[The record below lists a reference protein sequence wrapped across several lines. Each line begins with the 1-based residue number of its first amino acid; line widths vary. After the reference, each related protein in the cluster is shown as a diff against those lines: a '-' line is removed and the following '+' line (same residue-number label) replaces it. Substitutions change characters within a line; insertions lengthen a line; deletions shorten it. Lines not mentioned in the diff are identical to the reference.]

1 MASKP
6 KLTTKSKRDNFTQDT
21 VNKLRRRAGNICSN
35 PECYKQTLEPQITD
49 EEKTTDTGIAAHICA
64 ASENGPRY
72 DPAMSEKD
80 RKHISNG
87 IWLCSHCATKIDREA
102 AAYSIAL
109 LKQWKKSAEKRIRD
123 NSNKKLY
130 TEDETEYKTHQTLFQ
145 SIGLS
150 VPERFQY
157 SLTEMSKSINRKIQ
171 ELDPRVDVR
180 YSHINGCDHFEINA
194 VQDNEDDPILF
205 KIIPSDPKEHALKL
219 NELYQH
225 GTAVTFNVN
234 EFTTNSDG
242 LNLIMPSK
250 MAKGAVTLGPTNRIK
265 ALIEIQDLDNNL
277 LISFED
283 FMSIGTSSFS
293 FKSEKYDGL
302 IGLIIDKAS
311 FASKSQRRET
321 NLNLNFK
328 IWNDLDLKSLK
339 YFDQVFKFYKQLLK
353 SKTFYIKIFV
363 QGLEVFSSKNEIKD
377 DLIQGIYTVLSYTHH
392 CRLLCQI
399 LKINVN
405 FKSEVYFSAEEHQ
418 QVYDAVEKLK
428 DITLNDTFTSSFTLL
443 SPEEHLSFDL
453 LISSGPLSYEQG
465 EVVEIDNMF
474 STHISQNVFVQHL
487 FLNVK
492 AEVKCTKQDQLYQ
505 YLVMLDNADRS
516 GLYKRTTSLIPHQ
529 YNVIE

>member
-72 DPAMSEKD
+72 DRAMSEKD
-80 RKHISNG
+80 RKHISNAV
-87 IWLCSHCATKIDREA
+87 WLCSHCATKIDREA
-102 AAYSIAL
+102 AAYPVAL

-130 TEDETEYKTHQTLFQ
+130 TEDETEYKTHQTLFK
-145 SIGLS
+145 SMGLNI
-150 VPERFQY
+150 PERFQY
-157 SLTEMSKSINRKIQ
+157 SLTEISKSINRKIQ

-194 VQDNEDDPILF
+194 VESNVDEPLLLKITACDPEEHQIKLEELF
-205 KIIPSDPKEHALKL
+205 
-219 NELYQH
+219 NH
-225 GTAVTFNVN
+225 GTAVTFDVN

-242 LNLIMPSK
+242 LNLIIPNK
-250 MAKGAVTLGPTNRIK
+250 IAKGAITLGPTNRIK
-265 ALIEIQDLDNNL
+265 ALIEIQDPNNNV

-302 IGLIIDKAS
+302 IGLTIDKAS
-311 FASKSQRRET
+311 YVSKSQRRET
-321 NLNLNFK
+321 TLNLNFK
-328 IWNDLDLKSLK
+328 IWDGFNLTTLK
-339 YFDQVFKFYKQLLK
+339 YFDQVHKLYKQLLN
-353 SKTFYIKIFV
+353 SNYFYIKFFFEG
-363 QGLEVFSSKNEIKD
+363 QEVFTSKNEVKD
-377 DLIQGIYTVLSYTHH
+377 EIFQGLYAILSYTYH

-399 LKINVN
+399 LKKNIN

-418 QVYDAVEKLK
+418 QIHDAVENFK
-428 DITLNDTFTSSFTLL
+428 DISLNDKFTASFTMV
-443 SPEEHLSFDL
+443 SQEGDL
-453 LISSGPLSYEQG
+453 TSEVFSSEVLIYEK
-465 EVVEIDNMF
+465 EDIIEIDNLF
-474 STHISQNVFVQHL
+474 DKKISQKVFVQHI
-487 FLNVK
+487 FSKVK
-492 AEVKCTKQDQLYQ
+492 AKSICTKQDLNYQ
-505 YLVMLDNADRS
+505 YDITLDNADRS
-516 GLYKRTTSLIPHQ
+516 GVYKWSTTLAPI
-529 YNVIE
+529 YLR